1 MSTTTPTTRAD
12 RRTARR
18 ADPDAL
24 PFGKLLAWA
33 GAGASAG
40 ANVIILGYLT
50 IYATDTLGMQPTTI
64 GLLIALATVLNAVMA
79 FVGAIVVDRSPETR
93 WGKARPYELAVPLTW
108 LATALLFATPAGFGA
123 AGRVVWLGVMLF
135 VIRGIADPLL
145 RANDMLY
152 MARAFPGRMVY
163 AKVQTRAGIVT
174 ALGAVTISITLPM
187 MLARAGRSPEGW
199 ALVIGVYAAI
209 LTLIGLSR
217 GIFVKEVYRE
227 AGEDPITFSDMAA
240 VLRGTKWI
248 WAIVGMQFVSSA
260 LVGANV
266 GAYYYRYIVGNL
278 ALQGV
283 VAAIG
288 LVLLPTL
295 LIVPRLMRRFAV
307 SRIIMVA
314 ALIGVVGGVINFFA
328 GASVPLLMV
337 ALILTG
343 FASLP
348 VAYLFAVLILDVAT
362 YNESRGL
369 RRLESTL
376 GAVVGVGQNLGTAV
390 IAGIVGFLMSSSG
403 YVGTSEVQS
412 ESALLMIRILFGALP
427 AVGYLLIAGFMFAF
441 STFERDL
448 LPDAQ
453 AKVAEMR
460 QSRGL
465 TARGAEASSAQDT
478 NADGVIEADEFVVP
492 PVAINAQGL
501 AVPVENLGAGPV
513 VESEPEAEQK

>member
-1 MSTTTPTTRAD
+1 
-12 RRTARR
+12 
-18 ADPDAL
+18 
-24 PFGKLLAWA
+24 
-33 GAGASAG
+33 
-40 ANVIILGYLT
+40 
-50 IYATDTLGMQPTTI
+50 
-64 GLLIALATVLNAVMA
+64 
-79 FVGAIVVDRSPETR
+79 
-93 WGKARPYELAVPLTW
+93 
-108 LATALLFATPAGFGA
+108 
-123 AGRVVWLGVMLF
+123 
-135 VIRGIADPLL
+135 
-145 RANDMLY
+145 
-152 MARAFPGRMVY
+152 
-163 AKVQTRAGIVT
+163 
-174 ALGAVTISITLPM
+174 
-187 MLARAGRSPEGW
+187 
-199 ALVIGVYAAI
+199 
-209 LTLIGLSR
+209 
-217 GIFVKEVYRE
+217 
-227 AGEDPITFSDMAA
+227 
-240 VLRGTKWI
+240 
-248 WAIVGMQFVSSA
+248 
-260 LVGANV
+260 
-266 GAYYYRYIVGNL
+266 
-278 ALQGV
+278 
-283 VAAIG
+283 
-288 LVLLPTL
+288 
-295 LIVPRLMRRFAV
+295 
-307 SRIIMVA
+307 MVA
-314 ALIGVVGGVINFFA
+314 ALIGVVGGVINYLA

-441 STFERDL
+441 SKFERDL

-465 TARGAEASSAQDT
+465 TARGAEASRAQDT

-513 VESEPEAEQK
+513 VESEPEPEQK